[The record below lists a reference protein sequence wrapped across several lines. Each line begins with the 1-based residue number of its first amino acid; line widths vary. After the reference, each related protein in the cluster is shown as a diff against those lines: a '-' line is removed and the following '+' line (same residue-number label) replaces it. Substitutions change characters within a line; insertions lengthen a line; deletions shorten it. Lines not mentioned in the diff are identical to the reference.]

1 MDLVLCGISYII
13 CLCYVDDVIVFGRD
27 FNEHYNRLKTV
38 LERLRS
44 HYLRVKLEKCT
55 IAVRQV
61 SFLGHMVS
69 ESGIT
74 PDPAKIES
82 VNNITSPCNIKGVRS
97 FFVATVIYVKVSER
111 ALMSVSPK

>member
-1 MDLVLCGISYII
+1 MQVSQ
-13 CLCYVDDVIVFGRD
+13 VS
-27 FNEHYNRLKTV
+27 
-38 LERLRS
+38 LERLHS
-44 HYLRVKLEKCT
+44 HNLHMKLKKCT

-74 PDPAKIES
+74 PDQAKIEA

-97 FFVATVIYVKVSER
+97 F
-111 ALMSVSPK
+111 